1 MIKIM
6 KNCLYAALNRQSTS
20 FRAGLIIALTTGL
33 ILGLQD
39 HAGADEAMP
48 YRLAAGDKIT
58 VVVSEQGEISGEFRI
73 DSSGYIHM
81 PLVGSVSVASLTVDE
96 CRQEITGRLQTRLI
110 KNPIVSVQINEF
122 QPVYMIGDVQT
133 PGAYPFRFGL
143 RLYAAIGLAGGFK
156 RNALTNISDIAAVS
170 QALDR
175 MEAASA
181 ALSAARIR
189 LARIKAE
196 QAGQKTIEPADRQDL
211 QTDNEVLAE
220 LIKSEELQLIV
231 ALEAHDNA
239 VELLRQQRPRLKE
252 QMQALKDEI
261 AETQQQLDST
271 KAFLER
277 YAKLSEAGYAKRFT
291 ELDLQRQESQQ
302 QATIHRLR
310 ADLSR
315 LEIALGDLEI
325 RIQELVRTR
334 NARLMEELRI
344 TETRITELE
353 LTLLSAR
360 RTVELYREHTGQ
372 SQLIMSSDGGY
383 EMTLMRFGQE
393 SAARSVKA
401 AKDTLLQPGDIVEV
415 RRKMPPDAVAIKAL
429 KPRINNDDFSGP
441 GAYGQD
447 SVLGEKARNSSIV
460 TLR

>member
-1 MIKIM
+1 M
-6 KNCLYAALNRQSTS
+6 KSCLYAALNRYRTG
-20 FRAGLIIALTTGL
+20 FHAGLMIGLTIGL
-33 ILGLQD
+33 VLGLQD
-39 HAGADEAMP
+39 RASADETAP

-58 VVVSEQGEISGEFRI
+58 VVVSQQNEISGEFRI
-73 DSSGYIHM
+73 DNSGYIHM
-81 PLVGSVSVASLTVDE
+81 PLVGSVAVASLTVDE
-96 CRQEITGRLQTRLI
+96 CRQEIAGRLQTRLI

-122 QPVYMIGDVQT
+122 QPIYVMGDVQT

-156 RNALTNISDIAAVS
+156 KNALTNISDITAVS

-175 MEAASA
+175 IEAASA

-196 QAGQKTIEPADRQDL
+196 QAGNKTIEPTEPQDL
-211 QTDNEVLAE
+211 QADNEELAE
-220 LIKSEELQLIV
+220 LIKSEELQLVI
-231 ALEAHDNA
+231 ALETHNNGVD
-239 VELLRQQRPRLKE
+239 LLRAQRPRLQE
-252 QMQALKDEI
+252 QMLALEAEI
-261 AETQQQLDST
+261 AETQRQLDST

-277 YAKLSEAGYAKRFT
+277 YSKLSEAGYARRFT

-315 LEIALGDLEI
+315 LEIARGDLDI

-334 NARLMEELRI
+334 KARLMEELRI
-344 TETRITELE
+344 TEARILELE
-353 LTLLSAR
+353 LALSSAK

-372 SQLIMSSDGGY
+372 SQLITLSDDEY
-383 EMTLMRFGQE
+383 ELTLIRFGQE
-393 SAARSVKA
+393 LAAKSVKA
-401 AKDTLLQPGDIVEV
+401 TKDALLWPGDIVEV

-429 KPRINNDDFSGP
+429 KLKINNDDLTGAA
-441 GAYGQD
+441 AYGQD
-447 SVLGEKARNSSIV
+447 RKAGEKTRDISKV
-460 TLR
+460 TLH